1 MMDSSLS
8 LSSLMSRI
16 LAVFILLLCLAI
28 IVFGVFEPIYSRLYE
43 RHEDIDQARLALG
56 KYENVNAT
64 KAQAEIRYQQ
74 LNNTLLNRGEFLN
87 DKTVSLAGA
96 NLPSRLRRISSTS
109 GIKISSI
116 KSLPAEPSVTA
127 NIVTLKV
134 KASGDMGSMM
144 TTLHK
149 LETSIPYMMIDDFS
163 LKPTRVQ
170 RSANNIDVEA
180 EFNIYAFL
188 SNDPE

>member
-1 MMDSSLS
+1 M
-8 LSSLMSRI
+8 
-16 LAVFILLLCLAI
+16 
-28 IVFGVFEPIYSRLYE
+28 
-43 RHEDIDQARLALG
+43 
-56 KYENVNAT
+56 
-64 KAQAEIRYQQ
+64 
-74 LNNTLLNRGEFLN
+74 
-87 DKTVSLAGA
+87 
-96 NLPSRLRRISSTS
+96 
-109 GIKISSI
+109 
-116 KSLPAEPSVTA
+116 
-127 NIVTLKV
+127 

-188 SNDPE
+188 SNDLE